1 MHPLDD
7 CDLERTTA
15 GKELR
20 DQAARVIGQAERTL
34 ASLEQAGV
42 SLAGAGETV
51 SDRVDR
57 LGKALGVGQ

>member
-7 CDLERTTA
+7 NDLEAITA

-20 DQAARVIGQAERTL
+20 EQAARVIGQAERTL

-42 SLAGAGETV
+42 SLTGAGETV

-57 LGKALGVGQ
+57 LGQALGVGR